1 MTISRHDCQER
12 YDRIKV
18 LLDAICDEIAS
29 IEHDWLLSN
38 ASEMPGRLA
47 TLWDLKTRYSL
58 EKIHMESE
66 FKNILKGIEND

>member
-1 MTISRHDCQER
+1 MVSVKDCQAR
-12 YDRIKV
+12 YDRIK
-18 LLDAICDEIAS
+18 LLLEAICDEIAA
-29 IEHDWLLSN
+29 IENDWLTSN

-58 EKIHMESE
+58 EKIHMEAE